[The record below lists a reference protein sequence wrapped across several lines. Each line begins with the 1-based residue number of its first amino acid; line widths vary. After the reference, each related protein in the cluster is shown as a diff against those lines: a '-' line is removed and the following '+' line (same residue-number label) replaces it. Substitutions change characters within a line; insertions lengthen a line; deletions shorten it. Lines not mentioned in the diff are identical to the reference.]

1 MIDMSMLSAL
11 SSHIDQEGALL
22 RELNDA
28 VLCVQAAILDDLELL
43 DLSQDKVSK
52 ASATLVEFLEKI
64 KMALKKPS
72 DDPTISMLVEN
83 IRHESGKTAE
93 DWESDI
99 QKLID
104 SIKHNKLAQNSSL
117 LQIIEDIINLL
128 NADYSAAVKA
138 LYYRYR

>member
-1 MIDMSMLSAL
+1 MSMLSAL
-11 SSHIDQEGALL
+11 SSHIDQEGELL

-28 VLCVQAAILDDLELL
+28 VLCVQAAILGDLELL

-99 QKLID
+99 QELID